1 LKDQKEWA
9 CLLAREEGEEAH
21 VHSLTSQPESVLIYL
36 LQIYLYRIQRTN
48 LFRKTAVDKARR
60 TIVMDD
66 SVSRQTLEA
75 MKRYY
80 QALGSEYDKIINLQG
95 RHDQGPEPNARWFAE
110 WDEVVA
116 QLQAFQLTGD
126 VLELAA
132 GTGIWT
138 QQLLGSASTITAV
151 DASAEMLAVNQA
163 KVGSPRV
170 TYVLADLFNWQP
182 ERVYDA
188 LFFGFW
194 LSHVPR
200 EQLDAFLR
208 SCWTWLHPGGK
219 IFFVDDTG
227 GPTMAPDTPSRQ
239 GQIETRTLND
249 GRSFQIVKNYYEA
262 PDLVAACVRAGFDIV
277 IRQTATCLQYG
288 FGTRPR
294 SEGNSENLSHR

>member
-1 LKDQKEWA
+1 MNA
-9 CLLAREEGEEAH
+9 
-21 VHSLTSQPESVLIYL
+21 
-36 LQIYLYRIQRTN
+36 
-48 LFRKTAVDKARR
+48 
-60 TIVMDD
+60 
-66 SVSRQTLEA
+66 SVSLQTLEE

-80 QALGSEYDKIINLQG
+80 QACSSEYDEIIHCQG
-95 RHDQGPEPNARWFAE
+95 RHDQGPELNARWFAE
-110 WDEVVA
+110 WDEVFA
-116 QLQAFQLTGD
+116 QLHAFPLTGD

-138 QQLLGSASTITAV
+138 QQLLRSASTVTAV
-151 DASAEMLAVNQA
+151 DASPEMLAINQA
-163 KVGSPRV
+163 KVASPRV

-208 SCWTWLHPGGK
+208 SCRTWLRPGGK

-227 GPTMAPDTPSRQ
+227 GLTLAPDTPTRQ

-249 GRSFQIVKNYYEA
+249 GRSFEIVKNYYEA
-262 PDLVAACVRAGFDIV
+262 ADLVAGCRRAGFDITM
-277 IRQTATCLQYG
+277 RQTAATSLQYG
-288 FGTRPR
+288 FGARLPT
-294 SEGNSENLSHR
+294 EENSENLSHR

>member
-1 LKDQKEWA
+1 MRAVVFDL
-9 CLLAREEGEEAH
+9 GG
-21 VHSLTSQPESVLIYL
+21 VLE
-36 LQIYLYRIQRTN
+36 T
-48 LFRKTAVDKARR
+48 TVDKERR
-60 TIVMDD
+60 TVVMHD
-66 SVSRQTLEA
+66 SVSLHTLEE

-80 QALGSEYDKIINLQG
+80 QACGSEYDEIINRQG
-95 RHDQGPEPNARWFAE
+95 CFDQGSELNAGWFAE
-110 WDEVVA
+110 WDEVFA

-138 QQLLGSASTITAV
+138 QQLLRSAKTVTAV
-151 DASAEMLAVNQA
+151 DASAEMLTVNQA
-163 KVGSPRV
+163 KVASPRV

-182 ERVYDA
+182 ECVYDA

-208 SCWTWLHPGGK
+208 SCWTWLRPGGK
-219 IFFVDDTG
+219 IFFVDDLG
-227 GPTMAPDTPSRQ
+227 GPTLAPDTLSRQ
-239 GQIETRTLND
+239 GQIETRTLHD
-249 GRSFQIVKNYYEA
+249 GRSFEIVKNYYEA
-262 PDLVAACVRAGFDIV
+262 PDLVAACVRAGFDMV

-294 SEGNSENLSHR
+294 SEENSEHLSHQ